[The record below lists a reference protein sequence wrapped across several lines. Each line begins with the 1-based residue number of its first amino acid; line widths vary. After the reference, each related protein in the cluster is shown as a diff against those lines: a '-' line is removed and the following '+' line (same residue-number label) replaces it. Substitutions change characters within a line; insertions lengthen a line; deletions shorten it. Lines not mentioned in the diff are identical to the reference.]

1 MIVALWDGG
10 RPAHPGLPGVPMS
23 DALRDA
29 PARMFLCAGCRA
41 QVVVCSHCDRGQ
53 RYCAGGCA
61 GRTRQR
67 LQREAGRRYQRSRM
81 GRHKHA
87 QRMRRWRDQSRAD
100 ANKVT
105 HQGSQGT
112 GANDVLAASQYCEPS
127 CTSSSTCLATSLPT
141 SLAAPLLM
149 PVAARAVLTL
159 APWRCRFCGARVPP
173 QLRPDFLRPGRGPEP

>member
-1 MIVALWDGG
+1 MALWDGG

-23 DALRDA
+23 DAVRDA
-29 PARMFLCAGCRA
+29 PARMFLCACCSV

-53 RYCAGGCA
+53 RYCAGGCS

-67 LQREAGRRYQRSRM
+67 LQREAAGRYQRSRL

-87 QRMRRWRDQSRAD
+87 QRMRRWRDRRSAH

-105 HQGSQGT
+105 HQGSHGT
-112 GANDVLAASQYCEPS
+112 GANDVLAASQTTEPL
-127 CTSSSTCLATSLPT
+127 CTSLPT
-141 SLAAPLLM
+141 SLSAPLLM

-173 QLRPDFLRPGRGPEP
+173 QLRPGFLRPGRGPEP

>member
-1 MIVALWDGG
+1 MALWDGG

-23 DALRDA
+23 DAVRDA
-29 PARMFLCAGCRA
+29 PARMFLCACCRA

-53 RYCAGGCA
+53 RYCAGGCS

-67 LQREAGRRYQRSRM
+67 LQREAGRRYQRSRL

-87 QRMRRWRDQSRAD
+87 QRMRRWRDRRSTH

-112 GANDVLAASQYCEPS
+112 GANDVLAASQTTEPL
-127 CTSSSTCLATSLPT
+127 CTSLPT
-141 SLAAPLLM
+141 SLSVPLLM
-149 PVAARAVLTL
+149 PVAAPAVLTL
-159 APWRCRFCGARVPP
+159 APWRCSFCGARVPP
-173 QLRPDFLRPGRGPEP
+173 QLRPDFLRPGRGPES